1 MRPILL
7 DVNSSSSEE
16 SWVLGSDVDGAAH
29 FLLDM
34 HPDLGEP
41 IEQLGM
47 EIEQDDN
54 DTVTGTIHRV
64 SLVVP

>member
-1 MRPILL
+1 M
-7 DVNSSSSEE
+7 
-16 SWVLGSDVDGAAH
+16 GSDVDGAAH

-47 EIEQDDN
+47 EIAQDDN
-54 DTVTGTIHRV
+54 DTVTDFKQRFGEKLLWDSGNNNSV
-64 SLVVP
+64 DVYKL